1 MKVWELQEGKVYK
14 GNRENLYKLE
24 NGKYKIK
31 LGGRWQESSLSINTF
46 VDMYF
51 KEVIG
56 TNNHWKSMGDEYS
69 CYIRADFSGVLKFLL
84 KGEDGRVCPK
94 SDANIF
100 HINDKKKAECLA
112 LEFKIKSV
120 LLNWRRLHDDV
131 ELNWE
136 NSTWKYYISY
146 DCWYDRIEFFSRSTF
161 ISHFFGYFSSDKKAK
176 EFYEYMKD
184 YIHR

>member
-1 MKVWELQEGKVYK
+1 MNNKMPKLAKEYFNKELEEEFEIEG
-14 GNRENLYKLE
+14 
-24 NGKYKIK
+24 
-31 LGGRWQESSLSINTF
+31 
-46 VDMYF
+46 
-51 KEVIG
+51 
-56 TNNHWKSMGDEYS
+56 
-69 CYIRADFSGVLKFLL
+69 
-84 KGEDGRVCPK
+84 
-94 SDANIF
+94 
-100 HINDKKKAECLA
+100 INDKKKAECLA

-184 YIHR
+184 DIHRYFQMRKTLKF